1 MLELPFH
8 RLRKGA
14 VFATFLLFLFIFYRL
29 LFFKTSTDSF
39 FEEIDSHGAHTEICL
54 LVLESGPVNS
64 DTVFVIENIKSKIYA
79 YSFLDTG
86 FNAADTIWHV
96 WYNGSKMVKNVA
108 CEINNLSCVSFVSA
122 DSLKP
127 GDWSVDTQQGGILLD
142 VRQFRMEQ

>member
-14 VFATFLLFLFIFYRL
+14 VFAAFLFFLFIFYRL
-29 LFFKTSTDSF
+29 LFFKTSEDSF
-39 FEEIDSHGAHTEICL
+39 FEETYSPSAHTEICL
-54 LVLESGPVNS
+54 LVLESGPVNL
-64 DTVFVIENIKSKIYA
+64 DTIFAVENITSKIYA

-96 WYNGSKMVKNVA
+96 WYNGSQMVKNVA

-127 GDWSVDTQQGGILLD
+127 GDWSVDTRQSGILLN
-142 VRQFRMEQ
+142 VKQFRMEQ